1 MLDRDRQLLLSTL
14 INLDILMNL
23 PVNLSLL
30 YSIIGA
36 VILTYAPFLV
46 VAWGRL
52 KAGYDQSA
60 PRAMFDQLPDYAQ
73 RATWAHQN
81 SFEAL
86 SIYGLAALMA
96 YATGVES
103 AWAKIAAIAFL
114 VARLLYSVFYI
125 FNLPIGRSL
134 MFAIGSLAGW
144 TLFGLSVFK
153 VMN

>member
-1 MLDRDRQLLLSTL
+1 
-14 INLDILMNL
+14 MNL
-23 PVNLSLL
+23 SVDLILL
-30 YSIIGA
+30 CSIIGA

-60 PRAMFDQLPDYAQ
+60 PRAIFDQLPDYAK

-86 SIYGLAALMA
+86 TIYGLAALMA

-103 AWAKIAAIAFL
+103 TWAKIAAIAFL

-125 FNLPIGRSL
+125 INIPLGRSL
-134 MFAIGSLAGW
+134 MFAIGSVAGW
-144 TLFGLSVFK
+144 ILFGLSVLK
-153 VMN
+153 IIK

>member
-1 MLDRDRQLLLSTL
+1 
-14 INLDILMNL
+14 MNI
-23 PVNLSLL
+23 PVNLILL
-30 YSIIGA
+30 CSIIGA
-36 VILTYAPFLV
+36 VVLTYAPFLV
-46 VAWGRL
+46 VAWGRF

-60 PRAMFDQLPDYAQ
+60 PRAMFEQLPDYAK

-86 SIYGLAALMA
+86 IIYGLAALMA

-103 AWAKIAAIAFL
+103 TWAKIAAIAWI

-125 FNLPIGRSL
+125 INIPLGRSL
-134 MFAIGSLAGW
+134 MFAIGSLCGW
-144 TLFGLSVFK
+144 TLFGLSILK